1 MGRRKGQI
9 AMMGNSLLVK
19 DKQKRQGH
27 RGNKDDSFLHTTDLD
42 DGTTYNRINF
52 QSVTEQS
59 NLEDF
64 LTTAEMAGKD
74 FTAERQNIQIVT
86 NPGQGKR
93 LTEADLREISQAQTT
108 HKALLQIPR
117 RPHWDE
123 NTTKEN
129 LLLME
134 RDSFTNWRRQL
145 KQLEEKEHIQLT
157 PYEKN
162 LDFWRQLWRVIERS
176 DVVVQIVDARNPL
189 LFRCEDL
196 ETYVRQ
202 VDPRKSVMLLINKA
216 DFLTKHQ
223 RQLWVD
229 YFDKI
234 NLRVVFF
241 SALVEKENMENQI
254 SSTSLISS
262 ENQDKNIDS
271 DEEEESE
278 EDEKEFTDSDERKDD
293 EEGTNS
299 REESRNVLEDGLCEK
314 FEESV
319 SVPDDPERKENSD
332 SNSNTSCLDSRDTDS
347 SQSCQKTDG
356 GQRHHTQ
363 DKLPVTE
370 QSSCNSSTSK
380 NHPDIVTADELLDV
394 FRSMAEP
401 SCPQNGDC
409 SEQGRVKTV
418 GMVGYPNV
426 GKSST
431 INVILQ
437 QKKLA
442 VSATPGKTK
451 HFQTLF
457 VDSGLML
464 CDCPGLVFP
473 SFVATKAHL
482 VINGILPIDELRD
495 HVSPVNLI
503 CDRIPRTVL
512 EATYSIMIPRPSMD
526 DQADRLPTAEE
537 LLFAYGGMR
546 GFMTPRGVPDAPR
559 ASRYI
564 LKDYVKGKLLY
575 CEPPPGVDG
584 RDFQDKDRVIKL
596 EMGRPSSK
604 KFQFYPGGNKQ
615 PPPQISSAIDK
626 EFFEKRTG
634 KAHSRGKLGV
644 ADHVRVDTLQP
655 SARQMEASSPTPLGA
670 VGGVADS
677 HSSLASSASGVGKP
691 WKKHNNRNKKEKLR
705 RLHRD
710 LDVN

>member
-1 MGRRKGQI
+1 
-9 AMMGNSLLVK
+9 MGNSLLVK
-19 DKQKRQGH
+19 DRQKRSGQG
-27 RGNKDDSFLHTTDLD
+27 GNRADSFLHTTDLD
-42 DGTTYNRINF
+42 DGTSYNRINF

-74 FTAERQNIQIVT
+74 FTAERQNIQIVM

-93 LTEADLREISQAQTT
+93 LTDADLRQISEAQTI

-123 NTTKEN
+123 TTTKEN

-134 RDSFTNWRRQL
+134 RDSFTDWRRQL
-145 KQLEEKEHIQLT
+145 KMLEEKEHIQLT

-216 DFLTKHQ
+216 DFLTRHQ
-223 RQLWVD
+223 RELWVD
-229 YFDKI
+229 YFNSI
-234 NLRVVFF
+234 GLRIVFF
-241 SALVEKENMENQI
+241 SAMVEKEKMENQ
-254 SSTSLISS
+254 SSSS
-262 ENQDKNIDS
+262 SGLSVDNVIDES
-271 DEEEESE
+271 EDDDDDEEENQEIVNNEEKDKTVSSASSPTDNLHEAFESSISVG
-278 EDEKEFTDSDERKDD
+278 DQDTGHSSSPRHP
-293 EEGTNS
+293 
-299 REESRNVLEDGLCEK
+299 NVC
-314 FEESV
+314 
-319 SVPDDPERKENSD
+319 
-332 SNSNTSCLDSRDTDS
+332 TSSQDTAQPTRDTPE
-347 SQSCQKTDG
+347 
-356 GQRHHTQ
+356 TQ
-363 DKLPVTE
+363 
-370 QSSCNSSTSK
+370 TSK
-380 NHPDIVTADELLDV
+380 NHPDIVTADELLEV
-394 FRSMAEP
+394 FCSLAQP
-401 SCPQNGDC
+401 ALSSGDGQ
-409 SEQGRVKTV
+409 EQEKVKTV

-451 HFQTLF
+451 HFQTLY
-457 VDSGLML
+457 VDRGLML

-495 HVSPVNLI
+495 HVSPINLI
-503 CDRIPRTVL
+503 CDRIPRGVL
-512 EATYSIMIPRPSMD
+512 EATYSIMIPRPSLD
-526 DQADRLPTAEE
+526 DQAGRIPTAEE

-584 RDFQDKDRVIKL
+584 KSFQDQDRVAKL
-596 EMGRPSSK
+596 EMTKPAWK
-604 KFQFYPGGNKQ
+604 K
-615 PPPQISSAIDK
+615 PPPQIKSAVDS

-644 ADHVRVDTLQP
+644 SDHVRVDTLQA
-655 SARQMEASSPTPLGA
+655 SARQLEAGSPSPLGA
-670 VGGVADS
+670 VGGVAS
-677 HSSLASSASGVGKP
+677 STSSLASSASGVVKP

-705 RLHRD
+705 PHHIQY
-710 LDVN
+710 

>member
-1 MGRRKGQI
+1 MF
-9 AMMGNSLLVK
+9 
-19 DKQKRQGH
+19 H
-27 RGNKDDSFLHTTDLD
+27 F
-42 DGTTYNRINF
+42 
-52 QSVTEQS
+52 
-59 NLEDF
+59 
-64 LTTAEMAGKD
+64 
-74 FTAERQNIQIVT
+74 
-86 NPGQGKR
+86 
-93 LTEADLREISQAQTT
+93 SQF
-108 HKALLQIPR
+108 R
-117 RPHWDE
+117 
-123 NTTKEN
+123 
-129 LLLME
+129 
-134 RDSFTNWRRQL
+134 
-145 KQLEEKEHIQLT
+145 LEEKDHIQLT

-196 ETYVRQ
+196 ETYVKQ

-216 DFLTKHQ
+216 DFLTEHQ

-229 YFDKI
+229 YFNKVGV
-234 NLRVVFF
+234 RVVFF
-241 SALVEKENMENQI
+241 SAMVEKENIENQA
-254 SSTSLISS
+254 SSTSQLSS
-262 ENQDKNIDS
+262 EGEDEQSDDE
-271 DEEEESE
+271 DEEEDDE
-278 EDEKEFTDSDERKDD
+278 EDED
-293 EEGTNS
+293 EEPGHRDND
-299 REESRNVLEDGLCEK
+299 EEEISAEPRSGLDNRLHEK
-314 FEESV
+314 FEKSLNVVDNAEK
-319 SVPDDPERKENSD
+319 RENSESFATSSLD
-332 SNSNTSCLDSRDTDS
+332 THDRSNSE
-347 SQSCQKTDG
+347 SCQRADVD
-356 GQRHHTQ
+356 QLNNDRDDTQ
-363 DKLPVTE
+363 P
-370 QSSCNSSTSK
+370 STRTCPESK
-380 NHPDIVTADELLDV
+380 NHPGIVTAEELLDV
-394 FRSMAEP
+394 FRSLAQP
-401 SCPQNGDC
+401 SCSPNATGESSDQVK
-409 SEQGRVKTV
+409 VKTV

-503 CDRIPRTVL
+503 CDRIPRNVL

-526 DQADRLPTAEE
+526 DEADRLPTAEE

-559 ASRYI
+559 ASRYV

-584 RDFQDKDRVIKL
+584 RSFQDTDRVVKL
-596 EMGRPSSK
+596 EMVRTTSK
-604 KFQFYPGGNKQ
+604 L
-615 PPPQISSAIDK
+615 PPPQIRSAIDK
-626 EFFEKRTG
+626 DFFEKRTG

-655 SARQMEASSPTPLGA
+655 SARQMEASAPAPLGA
-670 VGGVADS
+670 VGGVGGVGGS
-677 HSSLASSASGVGKP
+677 HSSLASSASGAVKP

-710 LDVN
+710 LDVY